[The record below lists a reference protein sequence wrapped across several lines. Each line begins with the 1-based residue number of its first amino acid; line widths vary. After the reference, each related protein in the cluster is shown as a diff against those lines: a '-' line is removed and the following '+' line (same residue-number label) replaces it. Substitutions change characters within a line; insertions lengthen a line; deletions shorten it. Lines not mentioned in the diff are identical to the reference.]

1 MRLTTLC
8 GVNRHESPESITQA
22 TPVGRIARLL
32 RGTDPVTVR
41 PDDSLRQVA
50 EASVAH
56 PECGVLLV
64 VDEAGVLVGLIPATR
79 LVRDIFARIVPEEV
93 LSHIGDVEAA
103 LEYAA
108 LLGARTAA
116 DVMDPPVAVQ
126 ADDTAR
132 EAFRRLRESGLAG
145 LPVIDSRGHVEAY
158 LDELELLLAWVEAT
172 GRSRLLEPTDDETDG
187 PTDEETGR

>member
-1 MRLTTLC
+1 
-8 GVNRHESPESITQA
+8 VDKPESPESITQA

-32 RGTDPVTVR
+32 RGTDPVTVH
-41 PDDSLRQVA
+41 PEDSLRSVA
-50 EASVAH
+50 EVSVAH

-64 VDEAGVLVGLIPATR
+64 VDDAGVLVGLIPATQ

-93 LSHIGDVEAA
+93 LSHISDVEAA
-103 LEYAA
+103 LEYAS

-116 DVMDPPVAVQ
+116 DVMDPPVAVR

-145 LPVIDSRGHVEAY
+145 LPVTDSRGRVEAY

-172 GRSRLLEPTDDETDG
+172 GRDRLLEAPDVE
-187 PTDEETGR
+187 PMA